1 MLRGPGRETS
11 KGDQVK
17 TLAFVLSLLFFV
29 GCVPP
34 PKAPDHT
41 CELDPSDCESGAVNI
56 ETCECLPPID
66 PDPFPNQEPDPIPEP
81 DPGGP
86 MPGDYLVLGADGS
99 NVKRIANELSP
110 LIREVSN
117 RSWRASL
124 FVARHC
130 ASLTDG
136 VVFDVSADGLR
147 SFGEES
153 ARLVKDGEENILPK
167 LMTVNRRCEPTHD
180 QHDPAY
186 CGRSEVARDRLSLYR
201 ERIDANLVE
210 KRRLEAQTDACEG
223 RGVEWDS
230 IKGFC
235 EYMIDKN
242 KESCP

>member
-1 MLRGPGRETS
+1 MKS
-11 KGDQVK
+11 
-17 TLAFVLSLLFFV
+17 LAFVLSLLFFV

-41 CELDPSDCESGAVNI
+41 CELDPADCESGAVNL
-56 ETCECLPPID
+56 ETCECLPPV
-66 PDPFPNQEPDPIPEP
+66 EPDPEPEP
-81 DPGGP
+81 DPGPGGP
-86 MPGDYLVLGADGS
+86 VPGDYLVLGVDGS
-99 NVKRIANELSP
+99 NVKRISNELSP

-124 FVARHC
+124 FVARNC

-136 VVFDVSADGLR
+136 VVFDVSAAGLR

-153 ARLVKDGEENILPK
+153 ARLVQDGEENILPK
-167 LMTVNRRCEPTHD
+167 LMEVNRRCAPNHRE
-180 QHDPAY
+180 HDPAY
-186 CGRSEVARDRLSLYR
+186 CGRSEVARTRLSLYR

-223 RGVEWDS
+223 RGDKWDS

-235 EYMIDKN
+235 EYMIEKS